1 MQSVDLDDAR
11 RLHCEQG
18 SAHPGDQQTERNDEC
33 RSRGDQGQAD
43 DGAEADEPRD
53 CHRQD
58 RLDDEIANII
68 DICTGARKKIS
79 SANLCECIDGA
90 L

>member
-1 MQSVDLDDAR
+1 MS
-11 RLHCEQG
+11 
-18 SAHPGDQQTERNDEC
+18 
-33 RSRGDQGQAD
+33 
-43 DGAEADEPRD
+43 AEADEPRD

-79 SANLCECIDGA
+79 SANLCERINGA